1 MGRESKELEQVLPHG
16 TSWSWRPFAVC
27 FLHVYVLQLQKE
39 QPQIIGCE
47 ASGAAMGGICAG
59 LRALLLFALNVL

>member
-16 TSWSWRPFAVC
+16 TSWSWRLFAVC

-39 QPQIIGCE
+39 QPQIIGCK
-47 ASGAAMGGICAG
+47 ASGACNGRNCAG
-59 LRALLLFALNVL
+59 LRAFIVFALNVL